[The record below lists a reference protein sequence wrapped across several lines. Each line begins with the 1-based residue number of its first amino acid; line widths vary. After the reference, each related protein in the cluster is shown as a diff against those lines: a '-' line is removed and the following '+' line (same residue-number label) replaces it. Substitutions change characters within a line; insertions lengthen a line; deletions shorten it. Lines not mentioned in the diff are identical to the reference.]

1 MTVRIESAR
10 SEYHVIWANKSFPG
24 RYGRYVAVRL
34 RGTSLAVAVRH
45 RDALQWIPA
54 HKALTE
60 REAERWARWGF

>member
-10 SEYHVIWANKSFPG
+10 STSRIIWANKSFPG

-34 RGTSLAVAVRH
+34 RGTSLSVGVRH
-45 RDALQWIPA
+45 HEALQWMPA